1 MRSPDANIRDWA
13 GRVIAMNR
21 LFTMKASDGSSLI
34 LGEDPSGLWLVHE
47 VPDVSP
53 PPRPHPVAGHLCSVQ
68 PVWIGMTDRPDGG
81 GVYVAFAA
89 QEVDRRVDRVQLKLS
104 LTPPFTDSDPRREP
118 DEQTG
123 EVFTCGARRVWMS
136 KPEPFTPWMTVKAQW
151 LSDEQVLRKEET
163 KVEPADWTTYRAES
177 EFE

>member
-1 MRSPDANIRDWA
+1 
-13 GRVIAMNR
+13 
-21 LFTMKASDGSSLI
+21 
-34 LGEDPSGLWLVHE
+34 
-47 VPDVSP
+47 VSP
-53 PPRPHPVAGHLCSVQ
+53 
-68 PVWIGMTDRPDGG
+68 G